1 MGGRALS
8 GRLPVTANRIYREGD
23 GVNTVKDKV
32 GLGSPTEVGLNPQ
45 VLAAIDSIT
54 LDAIEAKATLA
65 NCAGYCGERWHDRL
79 REELRSSD
87 LCGK

>member
-1 MGGRALS
+1 MGGRASS

-32 GLGSPTEVGLNPQ
+32 GLGSPARVGLNPQ

-54 LDAIEAKATLA
+54 LDAIEAKATPGA
-65 NCAGYCGERWHDRL
+65 QVIVWRKMA
-79 REELRSSD
+79 
-87 LCGK
+87 